1 MFEPLP
7 ADLQVAIA
15 ACDRL
20 GPLADVR
27 YCAEVGSTN
36 DLALS
41 LAAAGEPEGV
51 SVLAE
56 TQTAG
61 RGRRGR
67 DWFSPPGAG
76 LYLSTIVRPGATD
89 AAGQAEHGET
99 LPLITL
105 AAGIAAAQAV
115 FATASLPVTLKW
127 PNDLVIGAAWRKLGG
142 VLCEAAGL
150 GARIDA
156 IVVGIGI
163 NVGVAAYPPALG
175 ARATSIE
182 SELGR
187 PVERTVLIVELLAA
201 LRQWIDTVHRG
212 DAAVICAAWR
222 QLGQA
227 ALGGAA
233 VHWQD
238 GDHVRHGR
246 ARDIAPDG
254 ALLVDVDGRMQ
265 RLIAGEVLWDRQPEQ

>member
-7 ADLQVAIA
+7 ADLQTAIA
-15 ACDRL
+15 ASDRL
-20 GPLADVR
+20 GRLADVR
-27 YCAEVGSTN
+27 YRAEVGSTN

-51 SVLAE
+51 SVLADA
-56 TQTAG
+56 QSAG

-76 LYLSTIVRPGATD
+76 LYLSTIVRPGGD
-89 AAGQAEHGET
+89 ADGPAAHAET

-105 AAGIAAAQAV
+105 AAGVAAAQAV
-115 FATASLPVTLKW
+115 HATASLPVTLKW

-150 GARIDA
+150 GGRIDA

-163 NVGVAAYPPALG
+163 NVGLAAYPPALA

-187 PVERTVLIVELLAA
+187 PVERTSLIVDLLAA

-212 DAAVICAAWR
+212 DAAAICAAWR
-222 QLGQA
+222 QLGQDG
-227 ALGGAA
+227 LGGAP
-233 VHWQD
+233 VQWQD
-238 GDHVRHGR
+238 GDRVRHGR
-246 ARDIAPDG
+246 ARDIADDG
-254 ALLVDVDGRMQ
+254 ALLVEVDGRME
-265 RLIAGEVLWDRQPEQ
+265 RLIAGEVLWDRQPER